1 MSNLFFK
8 NLNALKNENLKNE
21 LKELKIN
28 RVKAI
33 VGKDNLD
40 INFAMGG
47 GGIYFFQI
55 P

>member
-1 MSNLFFK
+1 MSKFFQK

-47 GGIYFFQI
+47 GIYFFQI